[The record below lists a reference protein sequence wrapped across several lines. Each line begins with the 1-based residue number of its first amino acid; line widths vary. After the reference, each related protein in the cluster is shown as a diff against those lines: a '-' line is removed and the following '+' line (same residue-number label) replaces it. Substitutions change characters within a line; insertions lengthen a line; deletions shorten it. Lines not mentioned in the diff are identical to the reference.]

1 MAKILERICITIPV
15 VIFCAFIMMA
25 ICSDRA
31 DASDDAFRSQIEY
44 WREIYTAKVDSL
56 EEAGAYEGII
66 GNYKGILNI
75 FTVIEN
81 YLDGIDAILEYGP
94 PE

>member
-1 MAKILERICITIPV
+1 MSKVLERMCFTIPV
-15 VIFCAFIMMA
+15 VLLCTFMM
-25 ICSDRA
+25 IVVFFDRV
-31 DASDDAFRSQIEY
+31 DASDDAFRSQIDN

-56 EEAGAYEGII
+56 EGSGACEEII
-66 GNYKGILNI
+66 SNYKNIISI
-75 FTVIEN
+75 FTVIES